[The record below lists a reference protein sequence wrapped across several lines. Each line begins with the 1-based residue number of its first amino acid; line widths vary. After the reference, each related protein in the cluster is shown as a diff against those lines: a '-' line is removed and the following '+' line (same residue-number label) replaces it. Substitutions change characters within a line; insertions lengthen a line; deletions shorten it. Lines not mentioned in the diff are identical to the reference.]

1 MTRAEFLRGIDCLEY
16 EDAYDAFPLTDEV
29 RNAFFLDFPFFAK
42 LGESSDDPG
51 LFYLSS
57 YLQLAY
63 ECHEKYSERGISD
76 DIYFA
81 TFSDI
86 SVWASWYQRHT
97 GKVGLDRINWLRHHV
112 NLEIFRLGELQS
124 EPAIKPLDDIWKSI
138 DTSLPLFFIH
148 IPEGVDLSKAED
160 SFQQIL
166 SFFHCS
172 KAEFL
177 IHSWLLSPEVA
188 CMLDEKSRIRNF
200 ASLFTLLGTEDDRQA
215 EERIF
220 GFISDNPFS
229 YPESSSLAV
238 KAKKYLERGGRILS
252 GYGYREVSLK

>member
-1 MTRAEFLRGIDCLEY
+1 MTRAEFLRCIDCLEY
-16 EDAYDAFPLTDEV
+16 EEAYDAFPLTEGV
-29 RNAFFLDFPFFAK
+29 RNAFFLDFPSFAK

-63 ECHEKYSERGISD
+63 ECHKKYSERGISD

-112 NLEIFRLGELQS
+112 NLEIFRLGELQA

-160 SFQQIL
+160 SFQRIL

-172 KAEFL
+172 KAVFL

-188 CMLDEKSRIRNF
+188 DMLNEKSRIRNF

-238 KAKKYLERGGRILS
+238 KAKKYLESGGRILS